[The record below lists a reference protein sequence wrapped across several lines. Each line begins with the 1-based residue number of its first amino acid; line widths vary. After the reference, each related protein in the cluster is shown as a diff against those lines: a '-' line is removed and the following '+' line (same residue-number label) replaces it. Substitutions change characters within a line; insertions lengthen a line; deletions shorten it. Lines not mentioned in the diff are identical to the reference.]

1 MNMISRKVQLFGVP
15 GFEVINYDDWSRQ
28 CEHEFAEKVL
38 QSVAFQGLDVVTL
51 TPLKIMFKTFERVE
65 AKDGAVNE
73 AGVEMLIQKELDEVW
88 RLVQQ
93 RVLPVEEVAFDQQ
106 RRKPS

>member
-1 MNMISRKVQLFGVP
+1 MNTISRTVQLFGVP
-15 GFEVINYDDWSRQ
+15 GFEVINYADWSNQ
-28 CEHEFAEKVL
+28 CEHEFAEKTL
-38 QSVAFQGLDVVTL
+38 QSVAYAGLDVVTM

-65 AKDGAVNE
+65 AKDGTVNE
-73 AGVEMLIQKELDEVW
+73 AGVEMLIQKELDDTW

-93 RVLPVEEVAFDQQ
+93 RVLPPEEVAFDQ